1 MRIFN
6 KFKGTKGFVSTYNHL
21 LRLRNMDE
29 SAIHKAK
36 ILTHAHKHG
45 VDSAVDAFSVGR
57 SSIFRWKKQLHDS
70 NGHIGA
76 LSNKSRAP
84 KKRRFRISNPELE
97 SKIIELREMIPSIGK
112 TQIYHQIKYSIKTS
126 ESTVGRT
133 LKDLKKQNRLPLR
146 GQKPEKTKKTIDRKR
161 RTKKVGFEI
170 DTVIRHVCGIK
181 WYFVDAI
188 NIEDRKGFSYVTTSH
203 SSGESSQIF
212 KQIDNEIKQVQT
224 DNGSEFLD
232 HFHRYCEQNNI
243 EHFFIYPRTPK
254 QNAHIERFNRTLE
267 EEFIRWQRQVMS
279 DRDNLELL
287 RKKLAEYMNYYNNIR
302 PHTALAFL
310 PPMVYAK
317 KQLESHM

>member
-1 MRIFN
+1 
-6 KFKGTKGFVSTYNHL
+6 
-21 LRLRNMDE
+21 MDE
-29 SAIHKAK
+29 SAIRKAK
-36 ILTHAHKHG
+36 ILTHVHKHG
-45 VDSAVDAFSVGR
+45 TESAVDAFGVGR
-57 SSIFRWKKQLHDS
+57 STIFTWKKQLKIS

-84 KKRRFRISNPELE
+84 KSRRFRISNPVLE
-97 SKIIELREMIPSIGK
+97 DKIIELRGIIPSIGK
-112 TQIYHQIKYSIKTS
+112 TQIYHQIKNSIKTS
-126 ESTVGRT
+126 ESTVGRV

-146 GQKPEKTKKTIDRKR
+146 GQKPEKQKKTIERKR
-161 RTKKVGFEI
+161 RSKKVGFEI
-170 DTVIRHVCGIK
+170 DTVVRHVCGVK
-181 WYFVDAI
+181 WYFVNAI

-212 KQIDNEIKQVQT
+212 KQIDMHIKQVQT

-267 EEFIRWQRQVMS
+267 EEFIRWQRQVMC
-279 DRDNLELL
+279 DRNNIELL
-287 RKKLAEYMNYYNNIR
+287 RKKLAEYMSYYNNIR

>member
-1 MRIFN
+1 
-6 KFKGTKGFVSTYNHL
+6 
-21 LRLRNMDE
+21 MDE
-29 SAIHKAK
+29 SAMRKAK
-36 ILTHAHKHG
+36 ILTHVHKYG
-45 VDSAVDAFSVGR
+45 VDSAVDAFDVGR
-57 SSIFRWKKQLHDS
+57 STIFRWKRQLDS
-70 NGHIGA
+70 AHGHIGA

-84 KKRRFRISNPELE
+84 KRKRFRISNPVLE
-97 SKIIELREMIPSIGK
+97 DKIIELRTLYPNIGK
-112 TQIYHQIKYSIKTS
+112 TQIYHQIKDVIKTS
-126 ESTVGRT
+126 ESTVGRV

-146 GQKPEKTKKTIDRKR
+146 GQKPEKPKKTIQRKR
-161 RTKKVGFEI
+161 RIHKVGFEI
-170 DTVIRHVCGIK
+170 DSVVRYVCGVK
-181 WYFVDAI
+181 WYFVNAL

-232 HFHRYCEQNNI
+232 HFHRYCELNNI

-267 EEFIRWQRQVMS
+267 EEFIRWQREVMC

-287 RKKLAEYMNYYNNIR
+287 RKKLAEYMHYYNNIR
-302 PHTALAFL
+302 PHTSLAFL
-310 PPMVYAK
+310 PPVVYAK

>member
-1 MRIFN
+1 
-6 KFKGTKGFVSTYNHL
+6 
-21 LRLRNMDE
+21 MDE
-29 SAIHKAK
+29 SSIRKAK
-36 ILTHAHKHG
+36 ILSHTHKHG
-45 VDSAVDAFSVGR
+45 IDSAVDAFKVGR
-57 SSIFRWKKQLHDS
+57 SSIFRWKKKLSDS
-70 NGHIGA
+70 NGHIGS

-97 SKIIELREMIPSIGK
+97 EKIIDLRTKYPSIGK
-112 TQIYHQIKYSIKTS
+112 TQIYHQIKNTIRTS

-133 LKDLKKQNRLPLR
+133 LKYLKERSRLPLR
-146 GQKPEKTKKTIDRKR
+146 GQKPKKTKKNIVRIR

-170 DTVIRHVCGIK
+170 DSVVRHVDGVK
-181 WYFVDAI
+181 WYFVNAI

-203 SSGESSQIF
+203 SSGESSEIF
-212 KQIDNEIKQVQT
+212 KQIDIHISQIQT

-232 HFHRYCEQNNI
+232 HFHRYCVTHNI

-267 EEFIRWQRQVMS
+267 EEFIRWHRHMMC
-279 DRDNLELL
+279 DKNNLNLL
-287 RKKLAEYMNYYNNIR
+287 RQKLSEYMSYYNNIR
-302 PHTALAFL
+302 PHTSLAFL

>member
-6 KFKGTKGFVSTYNHL
+6 KFKGTRGFVSTYNHL

-29 SAIHKAK
+29 SAIKKAK
-36 ILTHAHKHG
+36 ILSHAHKHG
-45 VDSAVDAFSVGR
+45 IQSTIDAFNVGR
-57 SSIFRWKKQLHDS
+57 SSIFRWRKKLDDS
-70 NGHIGA
+70 HGHIGT

-84 KKRRFRISNPELE
+84 KRRRSRILNPLLE
-97 SKIIELREMIPSIGK
+97 EKIIDLRTQFPGIGK
-112 TQIYHQIKYSIKTS
+112 SQIYHQIKYAIKTS

-133 LKDLKKQNRLPLR
+133 ICDLKKRGRLPLR
-146 GQKPEKTKKTIDRKR
+146 GQKP
-161 RTKKVGFEI
+161 KKVSKNITRIRRPKKIGFEI
-170 DTVIRHVCGIK
+170 DTVVRHVNGIK
-181 WYFVDAI
+181 WYFVNAL

-203 SSGESSQIF
+203 SSSESSQIF
-212 KQIDNEIKQVQT
+212 KHIDIHISQIQT

-232 HFHRYCEQNNI
+232 HFHRYCTQHNI
-243 EHFFIYPRTPK
+243 KHYFIYPRTPK

-267 EEFIRWQRQVMS
+267 DEFIKWQRHTMC

-287 RKKLAEYMNYYNNIR
+287 RQKLCEYMHYYNNTR

-310 PPMVYAK
+310 SPVVYAR